1 MINRDDLIALQSFV
15 TEKDNS
21 QYDDLH
27 ADTLL
32 LDITHSNLKQRHVE
46 IRFDK
51 HTTISSLRDK
61 VRSQRV
67 TGSVLSFFVHNNAT
81 FCVSTK
87 KKTHCVIFFLNH
99 VKIDLSTN
107 WYETTFPTLANLTS
121 CRNLPTHY

>member
-67 TGSVLSFFVHNNAT
+67 IGSILSFFVHNNAT
-81 FCVSTK
+81 
-87 KKTHCVIFFLNH
+87 
-99 VKIDLSTN
+99 
-107 WYETTFPTLANLTS
+107 TS
-121 CRNLPTHY
+121 CDHQLTLFVPITQACIKTF